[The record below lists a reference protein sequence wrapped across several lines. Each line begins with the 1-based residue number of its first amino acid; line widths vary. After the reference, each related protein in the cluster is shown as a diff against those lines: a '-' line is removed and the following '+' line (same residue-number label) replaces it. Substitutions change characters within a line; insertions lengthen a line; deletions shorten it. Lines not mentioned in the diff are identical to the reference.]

1 MFQKRENVSIQ
12 TNLKRN
18 PSNFSNLFLLDV
30 NFENLTIEFHVLYI
44 LNTYVNF
51 HSNRILFTI
60 QLINYFFYA
69 HNFRSQKL
77 EI

>member
-30 NFENLTIEFHVLYI
+30 NFENLTIELYA
-44 LNTYVNF
+44 
-51 HSNRILFTI
+51 
-60 QLINYFFYA
+60 LIIPSIFAKF
-69 HNFRSQKL
+69 Q
-77 EI
+77 ED